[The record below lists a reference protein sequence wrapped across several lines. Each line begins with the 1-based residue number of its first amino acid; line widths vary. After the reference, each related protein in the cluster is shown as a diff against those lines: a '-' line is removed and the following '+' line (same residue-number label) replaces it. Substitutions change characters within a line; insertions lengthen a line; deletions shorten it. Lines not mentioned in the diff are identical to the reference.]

1 MRSIRIDMFDA
12 PLGFDEE
19 DSEKEEHSERGSGE
33 GVGMGIVAGDVVD
46 GEVGIGEGESNPPV
60 IGG

>member
-1 MRSIRIDMFDA
+1 MFDA

-33 GVGMGIVAGDVVD
+33 GVGGAMGIVAGDVVD

-60 IGG
+60 VVG